1 MDVPILVAIISVSG
15 TLLGTVV
22 GGSIVTWGNYFLA
35 RRRERLEFRT
45 ACRLISAEL
54 QANHH
59 TVEFALGQKRWW
71 RSDEVGVK
79 RPVLL
84 NLLPEELG
92 TEAWQQFQNI
102 LAPHLPYDAWQELIL
117 AVRAVNHVNRLAG
130 APRPPDRP
138 DEIFFEETVT
148 ALTLFMKDIDRGRV
162 SLRPYLSLAA
172 FSRMRASRLRQWWY
186 LLTHWQARTHH

>member
-59 TVEFALGQKRWW
+59 TVEFALGQKLWW
-71 RSDEVGVK
+71 RSDE
-79 RPVLL
+79 
-84 NLLPEELG
+84 ELR
-92 TEAWQQFQNI
+92 TEAWKQFQNA
-102 LAPHLPYDAWQELIL
+102 LAPHLPYDAWQDLL
-117 AVRAVNHVNRLAG
+117 VTVRAVNHVNLLAG
-130 APRPPDRP
+130 APRPSDKP
-138 DEIFFEETVT
+138 DEIFLEETVS
-148 ALTLFMKDIDRGRV
+148 ALTLFLKDIETGRV
-162 SLRPYLSLAA
+162 GLRPYLSLAG
-172 FSRMRASRLRQWWY
+172 FSRMRASRLRQLWY
-186 LLTHWQARTHH
+186 LLTENKKSSQ

>member
-35 RRRERLEFRT
+35 RRRKRLEFTT
-45 ACRLISAEL
+45 ACRLISAGL
-54 QANHH
+54 QANYH
-59 TVEFALGQKRWW
+59 TVEFALGQKHWW

-79 RPVLL
+79 RPALL
-84 NLLPEELG
+84 DLLPDELG

-102 LAPHLPYDAWQELIL
+102 LTPHLPYDAWQDLLL
-117 AVRAVNHVNRLAG
+117 AVRAVNHVNRIAG

-138 DEIFFEETVT
+138 YEMSEETVT
-148 ALTLFMKDIDRGRV
+148 ALTSFMKDIDRGRN
-162 SLRPYLSLAA
+162 SLRRYLSLAA
-172 FSRMRASRLRQWWY
+172 FSRMRASRLRQLWY
-186 LLTHWQARTHH
+186 LLTHW